1 MKTNITLETLTKAIT
16 WSVLS
21 FIFFRLALVITN
33 AFFLSSSDK
42 DFIYLHRTLYPF
54 FSIGNG
60 LSRFLIM
67 VFTLGWFFLA
77 GKQLQHLLLRK
88 KRYTRLTIALSVCF
102 LLYYFYLYY
111 NYNYFSDWYYAQTAL
126 IIGLV
131 VSYFLFTSLFQLF
144 KSSGPDKKEKDT
156 LYSPFR
162 FKIMIGL

>member
-77 GKQLQHLLLRK
+77 GKHTGEKL
-88 KRYTRLTIALSVCF
+88 
-102 LLYYFYLYY
+102 
-111 NYNYFSDWYYAQTAL
+111 FS
-126 IIGLV
+126 
-131 VSYFLFTSLFQLF
+131 SLFVHPLF
-144 KSSGPDKKEKDT
+144 RQQIDRRGNSPTVVYRSLRTIKSHQMPR

-162 FKIMIGL
+162 

>member
-67 VFTLGWFFLA
+67 VFTLGWFLLA

-88 KRYTRLTIALSVCF
+88 KRYTRLFSTIF
-102 LLYYFYLYY
+102 IFI
-111 NYNYFSDWYYAQTAL
+111 T
-126 IIGLV
+126 IIII
-131 VSYFLFTSLFQLF
+131 SLTGIMPRQL
-144 KSSGPDKKEKDT
+144 
-156 LYSPFR
+156 
-162 FKIMIGL
+162 